1 MPRNGSEMSN
11 NQALSKNLNLEL
23 TLRIRNA
30 TKKPNRKNQLFKQN
44 RQVHARTEGV
54 EPMMSSKENFDK
66 FMKIFPSF
74 Q

>member
-1 MPRNGSEMSN
+1 MSRNGSEMSN

-30 TKKPNRKNQLFKQN
+30 TKNHNRKNQLLKEN

-54 EPMMSSKENFDK
+54 ERMMSSKENFDK